1 MAAPVV
7 VGGLMATVTIT
18 DSEGNTLGSSET
30 PLEVSSSELKAAVG
44 DMVEETRRIRE
55 AVEEFILSS

>member
-7 VGGLMATVTIT
+7 VTGLTATVTLT
-18 DSEGNTLGSSET
+18 DSEGKTLGTAEA

-44 DMVEETRRIRE
+44 DMVEETRKVRE
-55 AVEEFILSS
+55 LLEEVIFS

>member
-7 VGGLMATVTIT
+7 VTGLTATVTLT
-18 DSEGNTLGSSET
+18 DSEGNLLGTSEQ

-44 DMVEETRRIRE
+44 DMVEETRKIRDLLE
-55 AVEEFILSS
+55 QTIFS